1 MSTPPDSPAAPSGRD
16 PLIGRTLHGRYLI
29 HGVLGTG
36 GFSVVYRAEHVA
48 MGKALAVKVLPSDHQ
63 HAEWLRPRFER
74 EAQLLATLS
83 HPNIVSIV
91 DYGMDGDIPY
101 LAMDLVEGELLRDVL
116 DREALATDRA
126 LRIARQILQGL
137 ACAHGLGVMHRDLKP
152 SNILLASLPGVAD
165 HVKILDFGF
174 GKFFGRG
181 APAGLTPITD
191 MDKAFGTPGYLAP
204 ERLAGKPLDERAD
217 VYSAGAILFELL
229 SGRRPFEGNALEV
242 LQAHMEQPVPTLA
255 RVRPDLSFVPELDDV
270 IQRAMAKD
278 PGDRF
283 PDAQRMLEAL
293 ESAAS
298 SPPVAGSRPP
308 PPPRNPLPAPPEA
321 RQVAPRSSPL
331 LRAAVVVVL
340 LLTATAIGWA
350 VVAFFSGRPG

>member
-1 MSTPPDSPAAPSGRD
+1 VPAPDPAARD

-29 HGVLGTG
+29 RSVLGKG
-36 GFSVVYRAEHVA
+36 GFSVVYRAEHVT

-91 DYGMDGDIPY
+91 DFGMDGDIPY
-101 LAMDLVEGELLRDVL
+101 LAMDLVDGELLRDVL
-116 DREALATDRA
+116 DREALPTERA
-126 LRIARQILQGL
+126 LRIGRQILQGL
-137 ACAHGLGVMHRDLKP
+137 AYAHRLGVMHRDLKP
-152 SNILLASLPGVAD
+152 SNILLTSLPGAAD

-191 MDKAFGTPGYLAP
+191 MDKAFGTPGYIAP
-204 ERLAGKPLDERAD
+204 ERLSGQALDHRAD
-217 VYSAGAILFELL
+217 IYSAGAILFELL

-242 LQAHMEQPVPTLA
+242 LQAHMHEPVPSLA
-255 RVRPDLSFVPELDDV
+255 QLRPDLAFVPELEAV

-278 PGDRF
+278 PKDRF
-283 PDAQRMLEAL
+283 ADAEQMLAAL
-293 ESAAS
+293 ESAAT
-298 SPPVAGSRPP
+298 SPPVAAYHPP
-308 PPPRNPLPAPPEA
+308 AAVREPPRAPIPAQA
-321 RQVAPRSSPL
+321 AASPKSL
-331 LRAAVVVVL
+331 VLRAAMVVVV

-350 VVAFFSGRPG
+350 LVAFFSGRPG